1 MYFFQKKLDHS
12 HQILSNTIKL
22 LPGRKTCS
30 EVEEYPSFIQ
40 IEKMLGLKFHAK

>member
-12 HQILSNTIKL
+12 HQILSNSTKI

-30 EVEEYPSFIQ
+30 EVDEHPSSIQ
-40 IEKMLGLKFHAK
+40 IEKMLGLNFNAQ